1 MRSLE
6 DELREAYRS
15 VTGTVREQD
24 LPGLYER
31 RARCRRRSR
40 FSAFA
45 PLAAAAAVVVAVGFG
60 LVMPGLHSSAPGRLA
75 APTAIPATPRTTP
88 PFMIIVN
95 TPNARRPLAVVSAA
109 TGRTTATVAVPR
121 KGTGMVRR
129 GTHRERHQ
137 VHSCGHAAARR
148 PVQPHLPVHADPV
161 GQRDARLLPEAVDCP
176 RRARGDRLAECSA
189 RTAAPWPSSRPHAAA
204 RISRSGSIRGGR
216 MKTWREP
223 YPLFA
228 DDLSLSARGA
238 SSGTPSPPSPA
249 GGASARAGHR
259 LGTGQRD
266 RGQHDRVHLPC
277 CWPRALNSPSAPRT
291 SPRCTFPGLR
301 TARDT
306 FHLAGYRI
314 GGGGVHGTLFSRTMP
329 GEMVSLAGGQVLPRT
344 RGFPSHLADPVTGK
358 ATRIRTAWTNAW
370 GIFWLR
376 PRPPAP

>member
-24 LPGLYER
+24 LPGLYQR

-60 LVMPGLHSSAPGRLA
+60 LVMPGLLSAPGRLA

-121 KGTGMVRR
+121 KGTVWFDVAPTASGTRFIVAATLLRGGLCNPTYLYTLTLLASGMPA
-129 GTHRERHQ
+129 
-137 VHSCGHAAARR
+137 SLR
-148 PVQPHLPVHADPV
+148 PWTVPVVHAEIGSLSASADGGTLAFV
-161 GQRDARLLPEAVDCP
+161 QTAC
-176 RRARGDRLAECSA
+176 RGPDQQ
-189 RTAAPWPSSRPHAAA
+189 
-204 RISRSGSIRGGR
+204 IGIIRGGR

-228 DDLSLSARGA
+228 DDLSRRPAEA
-238 SSGTPSPPSPA
+238 SSGMPSPPSPA
-249 GGASARAGHR
+249 GARECACWTPARHR
-259 LGTGQRD
+259 AAR
-266 RGQHDRVHLPC
+266 
-277 CWPRALNSPSAPRT
+277 PRPARSCTPTLLLAARPQLPSART
-291 SPRCTFPGLR
+291 SPRCTFPG
-301 TARDT
+301 
-306 FHLAGYRI
+306 
-314 GGGGVHGTLFSRTMP
+314 
-329 GEMVSLAGGQVLPRT
+329 
-344 RGFPSHLADPVTGK
+344 
-358 ATRIRTAWTNAW
+358 
-370 GIFWLR
+370 
-376 PRPPAP
+376 